1 MRTIIFD
8 LDGTLINLNLNFNI
22 LLKKVQDLLQI
33 DKKPVPFLETIVQY
47 TKENRTLQNKV
58 WNLIDQEEIKS
69 VQDSQI
75 FPETTQVLDRLK
87 NIGYGITLVT
97 LQGKKATNLLLKK
110 FSLSK
115 FFKLTITREDSF
127 LRANQIN
134 ITLNYLN
141 LTKNEVIM
149 VGDRLNDVKAA
160 KSIGVPCILIRRRY
174 NPLPDTI
181 VIKSLL
187 DLFQYL

>member
-33 DKKPVPFLETIVQY
+33 DKKPVPFLETIVRY

-75 FPETTQVLDRLK
+75 FPETTQVLDL
-87 NIGYGITLVT
+87 
-97 LQGKKATNLLLKK
+97 
-110 FSLSK
+110 SL
-115 FFKLTITREDSF
+115 IH
-127 LRANQIN
+127 I
-134 ITLNYLN
+134 
-141 LTKNEVIM
+141 
-149 VGDRLNDVKAA
+149 
-160 KSIGVPCILIRRRY
+160 
-174 NPLPDTI
+174 
-181 VIKSLL
+181 
-187 DLFQYL
+187 